1 MFWEIFYN
9 LCLDAKMKPLQ
20 VVKQIG
26 ISHGSITKWKNGAVP
41 SGTSLQKIADYFDV
55 TVDYLLG
62 KEDKKIPLGP
72 IMEREEDILWQKIC
86 RLNEANRNKL
96 DGYLTAL
103 LDEQHREEVAK
114 QKNA

>member
-1 MFWEIFYN
+1 MFWEIFIK
-9 LCLDAKMKPLQ
+9 LCVQHNQKPNHVTKALGLSTATATDW
-20 VVKQIG
+20 KK
-26 ISHGSITKWKNGAVP
+26 GSTP
-41 SGTSLQKIADYFDV
+41 RDTTLQKIADYFNV
-55 TVDYLLG
+55 SVDYLLG

-103 LDEQHREEVAK
+103 LDEQQREEIAK